1 MRRTIISAAATIAA
15 IALTGTV
22 LTSCAD
28 PCTNIEPM
36 FFNTEDERYHY
47 GTVDGP
53 LVPDADVKAGCAADQ
68 QRPAG
73 LVAVDVDVDAPKG
86 GTPPKPPAPA
96 APKQPVAP
104 KPVPAPAP
112 KAPAPKTGR

>member
-1 MRRTIISAAATIAA
+1 MGRTNITAVAA
-15 IALTGTV
+15 IALAGFLVTG
-22 LTSCAD
+22 CAD

-47 GTVDGP
+47 RTVDGP

-68 QRPAG
+68 QRPASP
-73 LVAVDVDVDAPKG
+73 VAVDVDIDAPKG
-86 GTPPKPPAPA
+86 GRPPKPPAPA

-112 KAPAPKTGR
+112 KAPDPKTGR